1 MTNEKN
7 VVAATGLLFDTIEQM
22 LMRDGFR
29 PDTLIAALINTAVA
43 TAYNVPDWTPDEA
56 KALITLNV
64 ENALAGIV
72 DSGPTH

>member
-29 PDTLIAALINTAVA
+29 PDTVIAALINTAVA
-43 TAYNVPDWTPDEA
+43 TAQ
-56 KALITLNV
+56 
-64 ENALAGIV
+64 
-72 DSGPTH
+72 